1 MQTNFIVSRKGPFH
15 HLNLNVRNLQ
25 RSLVHQP
32 LLYYYLTEKITS
44 WRYILHDNIVWW
56 QPHRWNKKKA
66 PPMIVCCYLTV
77 LFWRRKNLTG
87 KIWRFFSVIFANY
100 ICEILQYLHLWESAI
115 FICVRICSILFVRI
129 YIISYFQEH
138 IPSRELEEDF
148 QTAPVVPNVPH

>member
-87 KIWRFFSVIFANY
+87 KIWRFVSVIFANY

-115 FICVRICSILFVRI
+115 FICVRICSIFICENLYYFLFPRK
-129 YIISYFQEH
+129 Y
-138 IPSRELEEDF
+138 
-148 QTAPVVPNVPH
+148 PVKRAGRGFPNSAGCT